1 MRDLLRGYAA
11 AVLESAAAQGRPQ
24 QVADELEVFSSA
36 LVDSEPLRNVL
47 SDVAIPPGPRRGV
60 VQDILSAAAPE
71 TRALVSWAVLV
82 EHAAELPAAVFGLVE
97 VARETSDAAR
107 ANQTRPTG
115 ADELLGGRTA
125 VRERIRGYADR
136 IFQEV
141 DRLERID
148 EIEDEVV
155 GFASVLDSSRDLRQA
170 LGDRSR
176 PVSQR
181 VALVEDLLRDKVQ
194 PATRRL
200 ISYVLRAGHVR
211 DLVGALEWVAGLA
224 AEERGR
230 RIADVRSA
238 VELDEDEYRRLSD
251 ALGRAVGRPVE
262 LRVRVDPSLMG
273 GMSVTIGDTVIDG
286 SVRHRLDQLREALAP
301 SGASLFLESRP

>member
-1 MRDLLRGYAA
+1 MRDLLRGYAVA
-11 AVLESAAAQGRPQ
+11 LLESAAAAGRAQ
-24 QVADELEVFSSA
+24 QVSTELEVFSAA
-36 LVDSEPLRNVL
+36 LVNSEALRNVL
-47 SDVAIPPGPRRGV
+47 TDVTIPFGPRRGV
-60 VQDILSAAAPE
+60 VHDILNGAAPE
-71 TRALVSWAVLV
+71 TRALASWAVLV
-82 EHAAELPAAVFGLVE
+82 EPAPDVPAAVFALVE
-97 VARETSDAAR
+97 LARETAEAAGEGQELR
-107 ANQTRPTG
+107 IG
-115 ADELLGGRTA
+115 AEELLGGRTA

-155 GFASVLDSSRDLRQA
+155 GVAGVLDSSRDLRQA
-170 LGDRSR
+170 LVDRSR
-176 PVSQR
+176 PVFQR
-181 VALVEDLLRDKVQ
+181 VALMTDLFGDKVQ

-230 RIADVRSA
+230 RIADVRAA
-238 VELDEDEYRRLSD
+238 VELDADEYERLAV
-251 ALGRAVGRPVE
+251 ALERALGRPVE
-262 LRVRVDPSLMG
+262 LRVRVDPELMG

-286 SVRHRLDQLREALAP
+286 SVRHRLDQLRETLAP
-301 SGASLFLESRP
+301 SGAWQNLESRP